1 MKIRRLFGFVLAT
14 IFLYAACKKDPSSPS
29 DPDPEPIDTSMVE
42 MIPYELV
49 YNLHFPKPEPIPEDN
64 QMFYERIWL
73 GRKLFYDE
81 RLSNTGESCAS
92 CHFQSQGFAMDGVSE
107 ADKGLTSLPL
117 VNLAWNKNFMWS
129 GRIFGTLE
137 DVMYVEVTERF
148 HTDMEKINAIEEYR
162 LMFRKYYGVKTITEH
177 DLAKALAQF
186 LRTLISKNTKFDRV
200 LLGQEVL
207 SPQEELG
214 RQLYFGERGD
224 CFHCHT
230 ILFTS
235 DNALHVN
242 GLDAEYNKEIDYGY
256 YNVSKNPEDKGR
268 FRTPNLRNIALKNTF
283 MHDGRFS
290 TLREV
295 VEFYNSKVNLV
306 PNIDPVMLKPNRVDG
321 KLNLEEYE
329 IDALV
334 AFLHTF
340 TDYDMIAD
348 TAFSNPNF

>member
-1 MKIRRLFGFVLAT
+1 
-14 IFLYAACKKDPSSPS
+14 
-29 DPDPEPIDTSMVE
+29 
-42 MIPYELV
+42 
-49 YNLHFPKPEPIPEDN
+49 
-64 QMFYERIWL
+64 
-73 GRKLFYDE
+73 
-81 RLSNTGESCAS
+81 
-92 CHFQSQGFAMDGVSE
+92 
-107 ADKGLTSLPL
+107 
-117 VNLAWNKNFMWS
+117 
-129 GRIFGTLE
+129 
-137 DVMYVEVTERF
+137 
-148 HTDMEKINAIEEYR
+148 
-162 LMFRKYYGVKTITEH
+162 
-177 DLAKALAQF
+177 
-186 LRTLISKNTKFDRV
+186 
-200 LLGQEVL
+200 
-207 SPQEELG
+207 
-214 RQLYFGERGD
+214 
-224 CFHCHT
+224 
-230 ILFTS
+230 LFTS